1 VSKGQRRAQSAV
13 LTAPPACGMLSER
26 TLLVGITGNS
36 VVHTDADQFDLE
48 TRFRM
53 VRDAGVFDY
62 YERSPPPGE
71 LDAHLRLSERYGIPI
86 RAGGFYYTLGRD
98 EALLEWH
105 LHIGHALGAQ
115 VQNVQLAYRDAAGAP
130 ITDERVADAYLRAFE
145 IGSALG
151 VIPCFEVHVNMWSEH
166 FGRIERVADLIE
178 RAGQRFNITLDASH
192 VIFKI
197 DNPREQMVQGLRE
210 DVLSGEVVLDPFDS
224 RSVTERW
231 ISRDLVGHAH
241 ARPAAPNNP
250 VNIWGRHPDG
260 KPGRGI
266 QYPFSQPPE
275 NGWHSPWNEHAL
287 TPWKQVMLSLL
298 KFHATRGSREVL
310 RISTEIIPFPDY
322 GAGARYSLFED
333 SVACASWLRDS
344 WNAARAAASTPIPQ
358 SHAVSH

>member
-1 VSKGQRRAQSAV
+1 
-13 LTAPPACGMLSER
+13 MLPER
-26 TLLVGITGNS
+26 TLLIGITGNS

-71 LDAHLRLSERYGIPI
+71 LDAHRRLSERFGVPI

-105 LHIGHALGAQ
+105 LHIGHELGAK
-115 VQNVQLAYRDAAGAP
+115 VQNVQLSHRDAHGVP
-130 ITDERVADAYLRAFE
+130 LTDERVAAAYLRAFE
-145 IGSALG
+145 IGAALG

-166 FGRIERVADLIE
+166 FGCIERVADLVE
-178 RAGQRFNITLDASH
+178 RAGLSFNITLDASH

-197 DNPREQMVQGLRE
+197 GNPREQMVQGLHD
-210 DVLSGEVVLDPFDS
+210 DVTAGRIVLDPFDS

-250 VNIWGRHPDG
+250 INIWGRHPDG
-260 KPGRGI
+260 TPGRGI
-266 QYPFSQPPE
+266 QYPFTRPPD
-275 NGWHSPWNEHAL
+275 GTWHSQWSEAAL
-287 TPWKQVMLSLL
+287 LPWKRVMLSLL
-298 KFHATRGSREVL
+298 GFHATRGSRQL
-310 RISTEIIPFPDY
+310 LHISTEIIPFADY

-333 SVACASWLRDS
+333 SVACACWLRNS
-344 WNAARAAASTPIPQ
+344 WAALRAAAVADIQET
-358 SHAVSH
+358 HAVSH